1 MAIETLLSKQL
12 RLTFQ
17 TGLDGEGKPILSRKT
32 FSNIDP
38 SATADQLL
46 VSAKAIASLQV
57 HPTYAIEQQEL
68 QSIED

>member
-1 MAIETLLSKQL
+1 MANETLLSKQL

-17 TGLDGEGKPILSRKT
+17 TGVDGEGKPILTRKT
-32 FSNIDP
+32 FSNIEP
-38 SATADQLL
+38 SATTEQLL

-68 QSIED
+68 QSIEG